1 MSFEGHI
8 QNGVVVFDEL
18 VTVPEGTAVRSE
30 VMVPPVKSQNADDP
44 GCLRDLAP
52 AKPPDEKERKALRAL
67 LSAEQF
73 DALMDIASRGGPDVN
88 AIARLRAKSM
98 T

>member
-8 QNGVVVFDEL
+8 QNGVVVFDEP
-18 VTVPEGTAVRSE
+18 VGVAEGTAVRVE
-30 VMVPPVKSQNADDP
+30 VIAPPGKSQHADDP
-44 GCLRDLAP
+44 GCFRDLSP
-52 AKPPDEKERKALRAL
+52 AKLPDEKERKALRAL
-67 LSAEQF
+67 LTAEQF
-73 DALMDIASRGGPDVN
+73 DALMDIASRGGPDVD